1 MTASGWMPQPQR
13 PACDGPDQLHFQGE
27 TMSDFITLSPHRPP
41 APQAAPPPSLR
52 IGAAIFLPVPGFL
65 IIGTQQKGLR
75 PKTADVLKLLL
86 ENQGRMVPREEL
98 LQKVWPDLGVTDD
111 NLTQS
116 IGEIRR
122 ALGPG
127 LAGLLK
133 TVQGRGYI
141 LSSSAAMDPAP
152 QAAPAASAADAM
164 MSPVPTG
171 EPYESRVRQL
181 ELRVVQLERL
191 LNPGRGIKR
200 DMASSE

>member
-1 MTASGWMPQPQR
+1 MTASGRMSQPQR
-13 PACDGPDQLHFQGE
+13 PACDGPDQLHFQGA
-27 TMSDFITLSPHRPP
+27 TMSDFITISPHRPP

-52 IGAAIFLPVPGFL
+52 IGPAIFLPVPGFL
-65 IIGTQQKGLR
+65 IIGTEQKGLR

-98 LQKVWPDLGVTDD
+98 LRKVWPDLGVTDD

-152 QAAPAASAADAM
+152 QAAPAASAADAI

-181 ELRVVQLERL
+181 EMRVVQLERL
-191 LNPGRGIKR
+191 LQPGKGIKR
-200 DMASSE
+200 EMPSSE

>member
-1 MTASGWMPQPQR
+1 
-13 PACDGPDQLHFQGE
+13 
-27 TMSDFITLSPHRPP
+27 MSDFTTLSPHRPP

-52 IGAAIFLPVPGFL
+52 IGSAIFLPVPGFL
-65 IIGTQQKGLR
+65 IIGAQQKGLR

-86 ENQGRMVPREEL
+86 ENQGRMVPREDL

-122 ALGPG
+122 ALGPA

-164 MSPVPTG
+164 TSPVPTG

-181 ELRVVQLERL
+181 ELRVVQLEQL
-191 LNPGRGIKR
+191 LHPSRGIKLEIP
-200 DMASSE
+200 SSE